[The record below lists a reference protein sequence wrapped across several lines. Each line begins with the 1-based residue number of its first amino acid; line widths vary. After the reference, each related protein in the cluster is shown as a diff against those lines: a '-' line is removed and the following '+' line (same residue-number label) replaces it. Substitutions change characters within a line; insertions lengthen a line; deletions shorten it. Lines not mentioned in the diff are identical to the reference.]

1 MNTSEPRL
9 GPGRGGTYR
18 FGDFVLDAESGF
30 LRHAGEEVPLQPKA
44 FEVLTYL
51 VERHGR
57 LVTKDEL
64 IVAVWGETAVTDN
77 SLSQCMVQIRRA
89 LADDSQQIIRTVA
102 RRGYVFDAPLTAPVL
117 EFPRDAEQARNADG
131 SPVPPPA
138 RAPAWWNRGAP
149 GKAGV
154 LILALAAAGLLY
166 SVFPLRN
173 GRLEPIYTQI
183 TNFSDSASG
192 PALSPDGRMV
202 AFFKGNAPFA
212 TSGPIYAKILPN
224 GDAVQITNDPRNKY
238 GLAFSP
244 DGSQISYTV
253 WQNDG
258 PGQWQ
263 TFTVPTLGGE
273 PRLLQSN
280 AAGLTWLDE
289 RSLLFSRVKTGVHM
303 GIVTSD
309 VNFSDI
315 RPVYFPEYERRMAH
329 YSYASPDRKWALVA
343 EMEPEWLPC
352 RIVPLDG
359 SSPGRKVGPDG
370 ECTAAAWSPDGKW
383 MYFGAA
389 VSGTHHLWR
398 QRFPT
403 GEPEQITFG
412 AAEEEG
418 VVVAPDGRSLITSV
432 GVRESA
438 VWIHD
443 SKGERPISGEGYAA
457 SNYLLLSPPQFSRDG
472 RRLYYLLQRQSPGS
486 GNELWRANLD
496 SKTSERVFGDFNIF
510 EFDISGGDTETGE
523 VVFSSEPPGKPSQL
537 WLAPLDRSA
546 PPKRIAASGEGSPHF
561 GPDGTVWFRYSDGKA
576 NYIGQMKK
584 DGSSRKQVT
593 PYPITN
599 FLGSSPDGHWLVV
612 FAPASDRAKADT
624 MAVPA
629 ADPGR
634 PRRVCR
640 GFCPVV
646 WTPDGRTLY
655 VALEGNT
662 DKTAAIPVSA
672 GQFPELPDGSV
683 ESPEKATAIHGARL
697 IDKWNI
703 SPSSDP
709 ATFAY
714 VKTTAAHRNLFRISL
729 R

>member
-1 MNTSEPRL
+1 MNTSEQQPR
-9 GPGRGGTYR
+9 PGRNGQYH

-30 LRHAGEEVPLQPKA
+30 LRRGAEEVPLQPKA
-44 FEVLTYL
+44 FDVLTFL

-57 LVTKDEL
+57 LVTKEEL
-64 IVAVWGETAVTDN
+64 IDAVWGETAVTDN
-77 SLSQCMVQIRRA
+77 SLSQCLVQIRRA

-102 RRGYVFDAPLTAPVL
+102 RRGYVFGAPVTAPVL
-117 EFPRDAEQARNADG
+117 EFPRDADQAGITDR
-131 SPVPPPA
+131 SPVPPQQ
-138 RAPAWWNRGAP
+138 RYRGLP
-149 GKAGV
+149 GKAAV
-154 LILALAAAGLLY
+154 MILALAAAGLLY

-183 TNFSDSASG
+183 TNFSDSASA
-192 PALSPDGRMV
+192 PVLSPDGRMV
-202 AFFKGNAPFA
+202 AFFKGSARFA
-212 TSGPIYAKILPN
+212 TTGPIYAKILPE
-224 GDAVQITNDPRNKY
+224 GEAVQITNDSRNKY

-244 DGSQISYTV
+244 DGSQISYTA

-258 PGQWQ
+258 AGQWQ

-273 PRLLQSN
+273 PHLLQSN

-315 RPVYFPEYERRMAH
+315 RPVYFPEHERRMAH

-343 EMEPEWLPC
+343 EMEPGWLPC

-359 SSPGRKVGPDG
+359 SSPGRQVGPDG
-370 ECTAAAWSPDGKW
+370 ECFAAAWSPDGKW
-383 MYFGAA
+383 MYFGAG
-389 VSGTHHLWR
+389 VNGTRHLWR

-403 GEPEQITFG
+403 GKPEQITFG

-418 VVVAPDGRSLITSV
+418 VAVAPDGRSLITSV

-457 SNYLLLSPPQFSRDG
+457 YNYLLLSPPQFSRDG
-472 RRLYYLLQRQSPGS
+472 RQLYYLLQRQSPGS

-496 SKTSERVFGDFNIF
+496 SETSERVFGNFNIF
-510 EFDISGGDTETGE
+510 EFDISGDGAAGGE
-523 VVFSSEPPGKPSQL
+523 VVFSSQPPGGPSQL

-561 GPDGTVWFRYSDGKA
+561 GPDGTVRFRYSDGKA

-584 DGSSRKQVT
+584 DGSGRKQVT
-593 PYPITN
+593 PYPISM
-599 FLGSSPDGHWLVV
+599 FMSSSPDGRWLVA
-612 FAPASDRAKADT
+612 FAPASGRAAADT
-624 MAVPA
+624 MAIPA
-629 ADPGR
+629 PGMPAG

-646 WTPDGRTLY
+646 WAPDGRTLY

-662 DKTAAIPVSA
+662 EKTVAIPVSA
-672 GQFPELPDGSV
+672 EEVPELPAGSV
-683 ESPEKATAIHGARL
+683 ESPEKAAALPGARL
-697 IDKWNI
+697 IDRWNI
-703 SPSSDP
+703 SPSPDP
-709 ATFAY
+709 STFAY
-714 VKTTAAHRNLFRISL
+714 VKTTAGNRNLFRISL